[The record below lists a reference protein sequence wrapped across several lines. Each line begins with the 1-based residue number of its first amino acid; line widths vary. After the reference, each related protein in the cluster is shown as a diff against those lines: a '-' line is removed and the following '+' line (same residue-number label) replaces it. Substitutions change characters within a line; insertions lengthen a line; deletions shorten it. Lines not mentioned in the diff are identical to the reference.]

1 MNTMSDYEQSQYNE
15 IIKWKEKE
23 PSVQKRTTSFI
34 MKPVVWV
41 TNKIIPQK
49 AIQTALLGANAIAKK
64 FADEKDIKRDAKVE
78 NIAEL
83 KTKDLQVSDKLANNV
98 HNWALAIASTEG
110 GICGAIGLPGMVA
123 DIPAIITFSLRTIHK
138 IGLCYGYKSTTQEEI
153 QFVYSIMSAAGANT
167 MQEKNIALLT
177 LKQLNV
183 ILTKQTWKK
192 MAEKMAQ
199 NKMSNEAFLI
209 TVKGLAK
216 QLGINITKNGAKK
229 AIPIIGAGVGL
240 AMNAAFIQDI
250 SWAARR
256 CFQERWLYDNG
267 KIQTQNGC
275 N

>member
-1 MNTMSDYEQSQYNE
+1 MNTMNDYEQSQYNE

-49 AIQTALLGANAIAKK
+49 AIQTALIGANAIAKK
-64 FADEKDIKRDAKVE
+64 FADEKDINRDAKVE

-110 GICGAIGLPGMVA
+110 GICGAIGLPGMAA

-138 IGLCYGYKSTTQEEI
+138 IGLCYGYKSMTQEDI

-167 MQEKNIALLT
+167 MQEKNIALHNLV
-177 LKQLNV
+177 QLNV

-267 KIQTQNGC
+267 KV
-275 N
+275 